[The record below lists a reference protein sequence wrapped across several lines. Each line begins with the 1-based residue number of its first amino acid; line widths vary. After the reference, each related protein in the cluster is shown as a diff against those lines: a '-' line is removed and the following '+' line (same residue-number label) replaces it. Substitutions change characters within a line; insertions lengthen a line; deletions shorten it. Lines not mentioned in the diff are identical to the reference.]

1 MGMDTMKLGP
11 KWERETM
18 GQGQNA
24 TRIQRDRDTIGLEHH
39 ETGTKWERETM
50 GRGHN
55 GTGTQT

>member
-1 MGMDTMKLGP
+1 MGMDTMKLGA

-39 ETGTKWERETM
+39 ETGTKM
-50 GRGHN
+50 GAKNN
-55 GTGTQT
+55 GTGTQCN